1 MSQHRQK
8 ILLGVLGIMLLYFGG
23 EWAWIHV
30 VQGPLETRRSK
41 IGRLQNDLDK
51 RQKELARARKAV
63 QELAAMEEQSLP
75 SDPQVARS
83 LYRAWL
89 LQLVTKVGFANRN
102 VEAGE
107 PVARRGLFQSIT
119 FTVQGRGTLEQLT
132 RFLYEFYRAGHLHQ
146 VQSLAITPLSSP
158 GQLDL
163 SLIIEALVLPL
174 TEEKVQLSQSASDR
188 LAWEKFDDYA
198 VIPRRNLF
206 GSTGTSDPVGHAFVT
221 AIQHVDGRPEV
232 WLTLRTEDK
241 VVKLKPGE
249 SFQVGQFAGKVVEI
263 EGDDVVFEE
272 PGGQR
277 WLVSF
282 GESLAEAFA
291 LPGEH

>member
-1 MSQHRQK
+1 MTEHRQK
-8 ILLGVLGIMLLYFGG
+8 ILVGILALMMLYFGG
-23 EWAWIHV
+23 EWLW
-30 VQGPLETRRSK
+30 
-41 IGRLQNDLDK
+41 
-51 RQKELARARKAV
+51 RKAV
-63 QELAAMEEQSLP
+63 QAPLEARQAKAERLEKEIAGRDKELSEARKAAKELDRWEEQSLP

-89 LQLVTKVGFANRN
+89 LQLVGKAGFANRN

-107 PVARRGLFQSIT
+107 PVDRRGLYQSIT
-119 FTVQGRGTLEQLT
+119 FSVQGRATLEQLT

-146 VQSLAITPLSSP
+146 IRSVAITPLAGA

-163 SLIIEALVLPL
+163 SLVIEALVLPL
-174 TEEKVQLSQSASDR
+174 KEDKDQLSRSTSDR
-188 LAWEKFDDYA
+188 LAWEKIDDYA

-206 GSTGTSDPVGHAFVT
+206 GSSGTSDPTDHAFLT

-232 WLTLRTEDK
+232 WFTLRTEDK

-249 SFQVGQFAGKVVEI
+249 SFQVGQFAGKVIEV
-263 EGDDVVFEE
+263 EGDDVVLETD
-272 PGGQR
+272 GQR
-277 WLVSF
+277 WLLSL

-291 LPGEH
+291 LPPEY